1 MTILHQLMILLLVS
15 IVVRMLDIKQKYFPV
30 LVVLALIGIGLSFIP
45 IFSDFSVASDV
56 LYEVF
61 IPGLLFVSAY
71 QFSAKAFKSNA
82 PVIMTLATVGMLG
95 TVFLLGIGIYYI
107 AALIHPLAWNVSL
120 LLAAILVP
128 TDPVSV
134 VNILK
139 KSNGVDEIAD
149 IVEGESMLN
158 DGTSIVMFTIVLSM
172 VETNGGFSILH
183 FLQEFLFV
191 SAGGVGVGLITGW
204 ILSKLLRFT
213 SHPDYLVMLSVLTAY
228 GSFLLAEQFGFSGVL
243 ATVVSGIMLS
253 FAFAKKETE
262 IEKETRNH
270 LNIFWNIINPILTS
284 ILFLFIGIQA
294 TSYLNFNQW
303 PLAFMVFLLSVL
315 ARTIIVFSLMS
326 IFPNWRKTLFRNKLL
341 NFSLLS
347 WAGIKGSMSIVLLLW
362 TVNSS
367 VGNQS
372 LVISIAFA
380 AILISFVLQSM
391 GVYPLTKLLKKVESK

>member
-1 MTILHQLMILLLVS
+1 MTILHRLLILLLVS
-15 IVVRMLDIKQKYFPV
+15 IMVRMLDIKQKYFPV
-30 LVVLALIGIGLSFIP
+30 LVVLVLLGIGLSFIP
-45 IFSDFSVASDV
+45 MFSDFSVASDV

-82 PVIMTLATVGMLG
+82 PVIITLATIGMLS
-95 TVFLLGIGIYYI
+95 TVFLLGIGIYYT
-107 AALIHPLAWNVSL
+107 AALIHPLTWNISL

-172 VETNGGFSILH
+172 VETDGGFSILY
-183 FLQEFLFV
+183 FLQEFLIV
-191 SAGGVGVGLITGW
+191 SSGGVVVGLLTGW
-204 ILSKLLRFT
+204 LLSKLLHFT

-228 GSFLLAEQFGFSGVL
+228 GSFLLAEYFGFSGVL
-243 ATVVSGIMLS
+243 ATVISGIVLS
-253 FAFAKKETE
+253 FAFVKKETE

-270 LNIFWNIINPILTS
+270 LNIFWNILNPILTS
-284 ILFLFIGIQA
+284 ILFLLIGIQA
-294 TSYLNFNQW
+294 TPYLKFNQW
-303 PLAFMVFLLSVL
+303 LLAFMVFLLSVL

-326 IFPNWRKTLFRNKLL
+326 IFPNWRKTLFRNKIL
-341 NFSLLS
+341 NFLLLS
-347 WAGIKGSMSIVLLLW
+347 WAGIKGSMSVVLLLW

-367 VGNQS
+367 VGNQN
-372 LVISIAFA
+372 LVISIAFS

-391 GVYPLTKLLKKVESK
+391 GVYPLTLLLKKVESK

>member
-1 MTILHQLMILLLVS
+1 MTILHQLLILLLVS
-15 IVVRMLDIKQKYFPV
+15 IVVRMIDIKQKYFPV
-30 LVVLALIGIGLSFIP
+30 PVVLALLGIGLSFLP
-45 IFSDFSVASDV
+45 IFTDLSVASDV

-82 PVIMTLATVGMLG
+82 PVIITLATIGMLA
-95 TVFLLGIGIYYI
+95 TVFILGFGIYHA
-107 AALIHPLAWNVSL
+107 AALIHPLSWNISL

-139 KSNGVDEIAD
+139 QSSGVDEIAD

-172 VETNGGFSILH
+172 AETGGGFSTLH
-183 FLQEFLFV
+183 FLQEFSLV
-191 SAGGVGVGLITGW
+191 SAGGVGVGLVTGW

-213 SHPDYLVMLSVLTAY
+213 SHPDYLVMLSVLIAY
-228 GSFLLAEQFGFSGVL
+228 GSFLLAEHFGFSGVL
-243 ATVVSGIMLS
+243 ATVVSGIMLT

-262 IEKETRNH
+262 EEKKTRKH
-270 LNIFWNIINPILTS
+270 LDIFWNILNPVLTS
-284 ILFLFIGIQA
+284 ILFLFIGIQS
-294 TSYLNFNQW
+294 TPYLNFGQW
-303 PLAFMVFLLSVL
+303 GLAFIIFFLAVI
-315 ARTIIVFSLMS
+315 ARTIVVFTLMS
-326 IFPNWRKTLFRNKLL
+326 VFPSRRKTFAENTLL
-341 NFSLLS
+341 NFLLIS

-367 VGNQS
+367 IGNQS
-372 LVISIAFA
+372 LVISLAFA

-391 GVYPLTKLLKKVESK
+391 GVYPLTKFLKKEESK

>member
-1 MTILHQLMILLLVS
+1 MILLLVS

-95 TVFLLGIGIYYI
+95 TVFLLGIGIYYTS
-107 AALIHPLAWNVSL
+107 ALIHPLAWNVSL

>member
-1 MTILHQLMILLLVS
+1 MDILLTYSCPRLCPHLPS
-15 IVVRMLDIKQKYFPV
+15 
-30 LVVLALIGIGLSFIP
+30 
-45 IFSDFSVASDV
+45 
-56 LYEVF
+56 
-61 IPGLLFVSAY
+61 
-71 QFSAKAFKSNA
+71 
-82 PVIMTLATVGMLG
+82 
-95 TVFLLGIGIYYI
+95 
-107 AALIHPLAWNVSL
+107 ALIHPLAWNVSL

-139 KSNGVDEIAD
+139 QSNGVDEIAD

-284 ILFLFIGIQA
+284 VLFLFIGIQA

>member
-1 MTILHQLMILLLVS
+1 MILLLVS

-30 LVVLALIGIGLSFIP
+30 LVILALIGIGLSFIP

-82 PVIMTLATVGMLG
+82 PVIITLATIGMLS

>member
-1 MTILHQLMILLLVS
+1 M
-15 IVVRMLDIKQKYFPV
+15 VRMLDIKQKYFPV
-30 LVVLALIGIGLSFIP
+30 LVVLVLLGIGLSFIP
-45 IFSDFSVASDV
+45 MFSDFSVASDV

-82 PVIMTLATVGMLG
+82 PVIITLATIGMLS
-95 TVFLLGIGIYYI
+95 TVFLLGIGIYYT
-107 AALIHPLAWNVSL
+107 AALIHPLTWNISL

-172 VETNGGFSILH
+172 VETDGGFSILY
-183 FLQEFLFV
+183 FLKEFLIV
-191 SAGGVGVGLITGW
+191 SSGGVVVGLLTGW
-204 ILSKLLRFT
+204 LLSKLLHFT

-228 GSFLLAEQFGFSGVL
+228 GSFLLAEYFGFSGVL
-243 ATVVSGIMLS
+243 ATVISGIVLS
-253 FAFAKKETE
+253 FAFVKKETE

-270 LNIFWNIINPILTS
+270 LNIFWNILNPILTS
-284 ILFLFIGIQA
+284 ILFLLIGIQA
-294 TSYLNFNQW
+294 TPYLKFNQW

-326 IFPNWRKTLFRNKLL
+326 IFPNWRKTLFRNKIL
-341 NFSLLS
+341 NFLLLS
-347 WAGIKGSMSIVLLLW
+347 WAGIKGSMSVVLLLW

-367 VGNQS
+367 VGNQN
-372 LVISIAFA
+372 LVISIAFS

-391 GVYPLTKLLKKVESK
+391 GVYPLTLLLKKVESK

>member
-1 MTILHQLMILLLVS
+1 MTILHQLLILLLVS
-15 IVVRMLDIKQKYFPV
+15 IIVRMLDIKQKYFPV

-82 PVIMTLATVGMLG
+82 PVIITLATIGMLS

>member
-1 MTILHQLMILLLVS
+1 MTILHRLLILLLVS
-15 IVVRMLDIKQKYFPV
+15 IMVRMLDIKQKYFPV
-30 LVVLALIGIGLSFIP
+30 LVVLVLLGIGLSFIP
-45 IFSDFSVASDV
+45 MFSDFSVASDV

-82 PVIMTLATVGMLG
+82 PVIITLATIGMLS
-95 TVFLLGIGIYYI
+95 TVFLLGIGIYYT
-107 AALIHPLAWNVSL
+107 AALIHPLTWNISL

-172 VETNGGFSILH
+172 VETDGGFSILY
-183 FLQEFLFV
+183 FLQEFLIV
-191 SAGGVGVGLITGW
+191 SAGGVVVGLLTGW
-204 ILSKLLRFT
+204 LLSKLLHFT

-228 GSFLLAEQFGFSGVL
+228 GSFLLAEYFGFSGVL
-243 ATVVSGIMLS
+243 ATVISGIVLS
-253 FAFAKKETE
+253 FAFVKKETE

-270 LNIFWNIINPILTS
+270 LNIFWNILNPILTS
-284 ILFLFIGIQA
+284 ILFLLIGIQA
-294 TSYLNFNQW
+294 TPYLKFNQW

-326 IFPNWRKTLFRNKLL
+326 IFPNWRKTLFRNKIL
-341 NFSLLS
+341 NFLLLS
-347 WAGIKGSMSIVLLLW
+347 WAGIKGSMSVVLLLW

-367 VGNQS
+367 VGNQN
-372 LVISIAFA
+372 LVISIAFS

-391 GVYPLTKLLKKVESK
+391 GVYPLTLLLKKVESK

>member
-1 MTILHQLMILLLVS
+1 MTILHQLLILLLVS
-15 IVVRMLDIKQKYFPV
+15 IIVRMLDIKQKYFPV

-82 PVIMTLATVGMLG
+82 PVIITLATIGMLS

-172 VETNGGFSILH
+172 VETDGGFSILY
-183 FLQEFLFV
+183 FLQEFLIV
-191 SAGGVGVGLITGW
+191 SAGGVVVGLLTGW
-204 ILSKLLRFT
+204 LLSKLLHFT

-228 GSFLLAEQFGFSGVL
+228 GSFLLAEYFGFSGVL
-243 ATVVSGIMLS
+243 ATVISGIVLS
-253 FAFAKKETE
+253 FAFVKKETE

-270 LNIFWNIINPILTS
+270 LNIFWNILNPILTS
-284 ILFLFIGIQA
+284 ILFLLIGIQA
-294 TSYLNFNQW
+294 TPYLKFNQW

-326 IFPNWRKTLFRNKLL
+326 IFPNWRKTLFRNKIL
-341 NFSLLS
+341 NFLLLS
-347 WAGIKGSMSIVLLLW
+347 WAGIKGSMSVVLLLW

-367 VGNQS
+367 VGNQN
-372 LVISIAFA
+372 LVISIAFS
-380 AILISFVLQSM
+380 AILITFVLQSM
-391 GVYPLTKLLKKVESK
+391 GVYPLTLLLKKVESK

>member
-15 IVVRMLDIKQKYFPV
+15 IIVRMLDIKQKYFPV

-82 PVIMTLATVGMLG
+82 PVIITLATIGMLS

-284 ILFLFIGIQA
+284 VLFLFIGIQA

>member
-1 MTILHQLMILLLVS
+1 MTILHQLLILLLVS
-15 IVVRMLDIKQKYFPV
+15 IMVRMLDIKQKYFPV

-82 PVIMTLATVGMLG
+82 SVIITLATIGMLS
-95 TVFLLGIGIYYI
+95 TVFLLGIGIYYT

-172 VETNGGFSILH
+172 VETGGGFSILH
-183 FLQEFLFV
+183 FLQEFLIV
-191 SAGGVGVGLITGW
+191 SAGGVGVGLLTGW

-303 PLAFMVFLLSVL
+303 PLAFMVFLLSIL

-326 IFPNWRKTLFRNKLL
+326 IFPSWRKTIFRNILL
-341 NFSLLS
+341 NFLLLS

>member
-95 TVFLLGIGIYYI
+95 TVFLLGIGIYYTS
-107 AALIHPLAWNVSL
+107 ALIHPLAWNVSL

-139 KSNGVDEIAD
+139 QSNGVDEIAD

-172 VETNGGFSILH
+172 VETGGGFSILH
-183 FLQEFLFV
+183 FLQEFMVV

-262 IEKETRNH
+262 EEKKTRNH
-270 LNIFWNIINPILTS
+270 LNIFWNILNPILTS
-284 ILFLFIGIQA
+284 ILFLLIGIQA
-294 TSYLNFNQW
+294 TSYLNFSQW

>member
-1 MTILHQLMILLLVS
+1 MTILHRLLILLLVS
-15 IVVRMLDIKQKYFPV
+15 IMVRMLDIKQKYFPV
-30 LVVLALIGIGLSFIP
+30 LVVLVLLGIGLSFIP
-45 IFSDFSVASDV
+45 MFSDFSVASDV

-82 PVIMTLATVGMLG
+82 PVIITLATIGMLS
-95 TVFLLGIGIYYI
+95 TVFLLGIGIYYT
-107 AALIHPLAWNVSL
+107 AALIHPLTWNISL

-172 VETNGGFSILH
+172 VETDGGFSILY
-183 FLQEFLFV
+183 FLKEFLIV
-191 SAGGVGVGLITGW
+191 SSGGVVVGLLTGW
-204 ILSKLLRFT
+204 LLSKLLHFT

-228 GSFLLAEQFGFSGVL
+228 GSFLLAEYFGFSGVL
-243 ATVVSGIMLS
+243 ATVISGIVLS
-253 FAFAKKETE
+253 FAFVKKETE

-270 LNIFWNIINPILTS
+270 LNIFWNILNPILTS
-284 ILFLFIGIQA
+284 ILFLLIGIQA
-294 TSYLNFNQW
+294 TPYLKFNQW

-326 IFPNWRKTLFRNKLL
+326 IFPNWRKTLFRNKIL
-341 NFSLLS
+341 NFLLLS
-347 WAGIKGSMSIVLLLW
+347 WAGIKGSMSVVLLLW

-367 VGNQS
+367 VGNQN
-372 LVISIAFA
+372 LVISIAFS

-391 GVYPLTKLLKKVESK
+391 GVYPLTLLLKKVESK

>member
-1 MTILHQLMILLLVS
+1 MTILHRLLILLLVS
-15 IVVRMLDIKQKYFPV
+15 IMVRMLDIKQKYFPV
-30 LVVLALIGIGLSFIP
+30 LVVLVLLGIGLSFIP
-45 IFSDFSVASDV
+45 MFSDFSVASDV

-82 PVIMTLATVGMLG
+82 PVIITLATIGMLS
-95 TVFLLGIGIYYI
+95 TVFLLGIGIYYT
-107 AALIHPLAWNVSL
+107 AALIHPLTWNISL

-172 VETNGGFSILH
+172 VETDGGFSILY
-183 FLQEFLFV
+183 FLQEFLIV
-191 SAGGVGVGLITGW
+191 SSGGVVVGLLTGW
-204 ILSKLLRFT
+204 LLSKLLHFT

-228 GSFLLAEQFGFSGVL
+228 GSFLLAEYFGFSGVL
-243 ATVVSGIMLS
+243 ATVISGIVLS
-253 FAFAKKETE
+253 FAFVKKETE

-270 LNIFWNIINPILTS
+270 LNIFWNILNPILTS
-284 ILFLFIGIQA
+284 ILFLLIGIQA
-294 TSYLNFNQW
+294 TPYLKFNQW

-326 IFPNWRKTLFRNKLL
+326 IFPNWRKTLFRNKIL
-341 NFSLLS
+341 NFLLLS
-347 WAGIKGSMSIVLLLW
+347 WAGIKGSMSVVLLLW

-367 VGNQS
+367 VGNQN
-372 LVISIAFA
+372 LVISIAFS

-391 GVYPLTKLLKKVESK
+391 GVYPLTLLLKKVESK

>member
-1 MTILHQLMILLLVS
+1 MTILHQLLILLLVS
-15 IVVRMLDIKQKYFPV
+15 IIVRMLDIKQKYFPV

-82 PVIMTLATVGMLG
+82 PVIITLATIGMLS

-367 VGNQS
+367 VGNQR

>member
-95 TVFLLGIGIYYI
+95 TVFLLGIGIYYTS
-107 AALIHPLAWNVSL
+107 ALIHPLAWNVSL

-139 KSNGVDEIAD
+139 QSNGVDEIAD

-284 ILFLFIGIQA
+284 VLFLFIGIQA